1 LIDEQ
6 KIIIDTNNRKVKELN
21 DKIKLLNDN
30 ILYKDIAFEKNEE
43 EIKKLKKIYLIKIKN

>member
-1 LIDEQ
+1 MIDEQ